1 MGERVVV
8 RVASVAE
15 RGLCFGIRR
24 RVFVHE
30 QRVPLAED
38 QDGLDEDAVHFL
50 ASLDGEPVGTAR
62 LRVAG
67 GTAKAQRVAVLPDL
81 RRGGVGRA
89 LMAAVE
95 AEAHRRGLAE
105 VVLHAQVPVIPFYE
119 RLGYTAEGDVF
130 FEAEIPHRR
139 MRRRV

>member
-8 RVASVAE
+8 REA
-15 RGLCFGIRR
+15 RGADRAVCLEIRR
-24 RVFVHE
+24 RVFVEE
-30 QRVPLAED
+30 QQVPLEDD
-38 QDGLDEDAVHFL
+38 QDGFDDEAVHFV
-50 ASLDGEPVGTAR
+50 ARLDGRAVGAAR
-62 LRVAG
+62 LRVVGEA
-67 GTAKAQRVAVLPDL
+67 AKAQRVAVLPDL

-89 LMAAVE
+89 LMAALEGE
-95 AEAHRRGLAE
+95 ARRRGLAE

-130 FEAEIPHRR
+130 LEAEIPHRL